1 MLHDDALGL
10 DPETR
15 HLLDTLGDGGAD
27 PAALP
32 PPSHQRHLGLRLSGQ
47 GRFAEAEVILRGA
60 HRSAARSSDSR
71 LMAATTLD
79 LARIALYR
87 SPREC
92 LGLLRALERMERA
105 EVSRVC
111 VHNLLGTVLM
121 ELCRFGEAE
130 RHFGFALHASR
141 PRPEDPFAA
150 YAMANRARHLFE
162 IGLAGEAVRMN
173 RNALG
178 RLEDRGEAANAGLV
192 LCNMGIHATL
202 QGRYDEALDLFERCR
217 EVAERGSSLRLDA
230 VLELGRAEA
239 ELATGELE
247 SAAARLDSAAR
258 IAIQVPLPAVQARAL
273 VWKALVEQRGDG
285 GVLRDVEAAAADLH
299 GRELRY
305 DAAMLYLLAGACAS
319 RWGQPGE
326 RYDSLARSV
335 FGDEEGARALAAH
348 YARVVAVLDRRDC
361 GRPADPFPAFRTLC
375 PTIHAA
381 KARLQRLTRSDVRIL
396 IEGESGTGKTFLAR
410 QLHADARRRETPFI
424 VVDCTNLEENLFE
437 SKLFGHVR
445 GAFTGAVGDSV
456 GLVEQ
461 AHGGTLFLD
470 EIGELPVEIQAKLLY
485 TIEEQRY
492 RPVGARSEK
501 RSDFR
506 VIAATN
512 RDIDRMLSDG
522 ALRVDLFYRLAGF
535 RVRLPPLRDRR
546 EDVVP
551 LAELRLAALNT
562 RYGRRKSL
570 RLEAWEALARH
581 DWPGNVREL
590 NAVLDR
596 GFHLAVGRRI
606 GLDDLGLMAA
616 AGSGAADLSW
626 YAVRREH
633 VLRVLGLCRG
643 NVTRA
648 ARLLGLNRTTLIY
661 KLKLLGI
668 EREDFDPRYR
678 VEEGALAGEVRR
690 VADGEE
696 VSSSTSCPH

>member
-1 MLHDDALGL
+1 MSHDDAPGL

-15 HLLDTLGDGGAD
+15 HLLDTLGAGDAD

-32 PPSHQRHLGLRLSGQ
+32 PPSQQRHLGLRLSGQ
-47 GRFAEAEVILRGA
+47 GRLAEAEVVLRGA
-60 HRSAARSSDSR
+60 HRAAARSKDPR

-105 EVSRVC
+105 ELSRVC
-111 VHNLLGTVLM
+111 VHNLVGTVLM

-130 RHFGFALHASR
+130 RHFGLALQAAR

-162 IGLAGEAVRMN
+162 VGLPGEAVRMN

-178 RLEDRGEAANAGLV
+178 RLEDRGEAASAGLV
-192 LCNMGIHATL
+192 LCNMGIHVSL
-202 QGRYDEALDLFERCR
+202 QGRYDEALDLFERSR
-217 EVAERGSSLRLDA
+217 ELAGRGASLRLDA

-247 SAAARLDSAAR
+247 SAAVRLEAAAR
-258 IAIQVPLPAVQARAL
+258 IAVQVPLPAVQARAL
-273 VWKALVEQRGDG
+273 VWKALLEQRGEV
-285 GVLRDVEAAAADLH
+285 GVLQDIEATAADLH

-305 DAAMLYLLAGACAS
+305 DAAMVYLLAAACAR
-319 RWGQPGE
+319 RWGGPDE

-335 FGDEEGARALAAH
+335 FGDEEGARVLAAH
-348 YARVVAVLDRRDC
+348 YSRVVAVLDRRDP
-361 GRPADPFPAFRTLC
+361 GRSSDSFPQFLTFCPAIR
-375 PTIHAA
+375 AA
-381 KARLQRLTRSDVRIL
+381 KSHLRRLIASDVRIL

-410 QLHADARRRETPFI
+410 QMHADARRREAPFV

-445 GAFTGAVGDSV
+445 GAFTGAVGDAV

-461 AHGGTLFLD
+461 ADGGTLFLD

-492 RPVGARSEK
+492 RPVGARAEK

-512 RDIDRMLSDG
+512 RDIDRMLADG
-522 ALRVDLFYRLAGF
+522 ELRVDLFYRLAGY
-535 RVRLPPLRDRR
+535 RVRLPPLRERR

-551 LAELRLAALNT
+551 LAELRLADLNA

-570 RLEAWEALARH
+570 RLDAWEALARH

-596 GFHLAVGRRI
+596 GFHLAAGRRI
-606 GLDDLGLMAA
+606 GLEDLGLATA
-616 AGSGAADLSW
+616 PEAADLSW
-626 YAVRREH
+626 HAVRREH

-648 ARLLGLNRTTLIY
+648 ARLLELNRTTLIY

-678 VEEGALAGEVRR
+678 LGEEPMVGEIRL
-690 VADGEE
+690 VADGKEA
-696 VSSSTSCPH
+696 VPSTGCPH